1 MARIILVLALVIS
14 SLKVLAQNQYFN
26 QQLLPLGDESAL
38 IANSGIAG
46 QSPNSAILFNP
57 AALVLNQGNSF
68 SFSGNAYY
76 EFNYTAKDIFQLG
89 NRNIDLEASG
99 LQVMPTSLIYH
110 LDRWDWNFSF
120 ALGSPAYM
128 EYSGFQNFESPGN
141 NGGIERLS
149 LSESL
154 SESMY
159 TGFLGAGKDLG
170 KGWSIGF
177 SLYGNYYSVSTA
189 ITSEYYNTANPS
201 FFFTS
206 QSFTEA
212 VSYSLGMSLGLLKQW
227 EKLTIGFTAFS
238 PNIAVYGKGKTA
250 VSIAE
255 ANPLPFISEDL
266 QEDLKT
272 HLSNGY
278 RLGTGLNYRILPQ
291 LEYSLDF
298 NYFGAQSKSLFPND
312 PIGPASYRLSS
323 GLKWRYTKDWAY
335 YLGFG
340 YLPGSENQV
349 QRQTFIFT
357 GGSRFKLKGTQNSI
371 GLFFAESTE
380 NLGRGDAS
388 FEFFGILIG
397 SSINLDFNL

>member
-1 MARIILVLALVIS
+1 MARIILVLALIIP
-14 SLKVLAQNQYFN
+14 SLKILAQNQYFN

-38 IANSGIAG
+38 MANSGIAG
-46 QSPNSAILFNP
+46 QSPNSAVLFNP
-57 AALVLNQGNSF
+57 AALVLNHGNSF

-76 EFNYTAKDIFQLG
+76 EFNYRAKDISQLG
-89 NRNIDLEASG
+89 NRTIDLEASG

-128 EYSGFQNFESPGN
+128 EYSGFQNFESTGN

-154 SESMY
+154 NESMY

-177 SLYGNYYSVSTA
+177 SFYGNYYSVSTA
-189 ITSEYYNTANPS
+189 ITSEYYNTVNPS

-206 QSFTEA
+206 QSFSEA

-323 GLKWRYTKDWAY
+323 GLKWGYTKDWAY
-335 YLGFG
+335 YLGFA

-357 GGSRFKLKGTQNSI
+357 GGSRFKINGTQNSL
-371 GLFFAESTE
+371 GLFLAESTE